1 MRSLQK
7 ISIII
12 FVITLSVTISQGS
25 VAFNPNDI
33 TAIQYRID
41 QEWVTLWINDD
52 ASIELHYNITITYE
66 SSALGYISIGLPR
79 KNFNIFSVKDL
90 SGNNLNFE
98 DISSGDNYVVEA
110 YFGHLM
116 EPGDSGTVLLIATV
130 PYDQND
136 PMIIP
141 DTFNPGNWGM
151 KFKPIHFDAKIVN
164 LRIAI
169 VPPEGVTK
177 DNIKTSEIAF
187 FTTVDSDFAVYWERD
202 NLSPNTELLFG
213 VSIPEQYIT
222 IPPPEPPTGPDIWFY
237 LSIFCSIVGIFIV
250 VILLRKR
257 KEVYQ
262 KPKIKIEALGPAR
275 SLTAV
280 EAAVVVG
287 LKPVRVLTMVLF
299 SLLLKRFIKIKE
311 IKPLIKLEKLLNQSE
326 EPKQH
331 PRYYEIDFLR
341 AIGLNGSLNERRLA
355 GTYISLRENVD
366 KKMRGYARKDTVNYY
381 KSIVNTAWK
390 QVKQAS
396 TPQLAE
402 ETIEKNLEWLL
413 LDEKYGQRFKE
424 AFPPHIVIIPRPHW
438 YWYGPHFPSKT
449 PTTLTGPSTTVEVKP
464 IPAQEFADKIVTGIE
479 EAAGGLVKNVEDFT
493 KKLIPPK
500 VSTQSSRP
508 IRHKSRC
515 VCACANCACA
525 CACVSCACACAGGG
539 AR

>member
-12 FVITLSVTISQGS
+12 LVITLSLPISQGS
-25 VAFNPNDI
+25 VAFNPNNV

-66 SSALGYISIGLPR
+66 SSAEGYISLGLPTR
-79 KNFNIFSVKDL
+79 DFNTVSVKDL
-90 SGNNLNFE
+90 SGNNLNWK
-98 DISSGDNYVVEA
+98 DISGGSYYGIEVDL
-110 YFGHLM
+110 GHSM
-116 EPGDSGTVLLIATV
+116 GPGEGGTVLLISTFPA
-130 PYDQND
+130 PS
-136 PMIIP
+136 IIQP
-141 DTFNPGNWGM
+141 DEMNPGYLGLQFM
-151 KFKPIHFDAKIVN
+151 PTYFEDARVED
-164 LRIAI
+164 LRLAI
-169 VPPEGVTK
+169 VPPNGVTK
-177 DNIKTSEIAF
+177 ENIKTSEDAYY
-187 FTTVDSDFAVYWERD
+187 TTVDGEFAVYWERN
-202 NLSPNTELLFG
+202 NLPPNTKLVFG
-213 VSIPEQYIT
+213 VSVPEQYIT
-222 IPPPEPPTGPDIWFY
+222 IPPPAPPTGPDIWFY
-237 LSIFCSIVGIFIV
+237 LSIFLGIVGIFIV
-250 VILLRKR
+250 IILLRKR

-311 IKPLIKLEKLLNQSE
+311 IEPLIKVEKLLNQSE

-341 AIGLNGSLNERRLA
+341 AIGPNGSLNERRLA

-381 KSIVNTAWK
+381 KSIVNTAWN

-402 ETIEKNLEWLL
+402 ETLEKNLEWLL

-424 AFPPHIVIIPRPHW
+424 AFPPHILFMPRPNW
-438 YWYGPHFPSKT
+438 YWYGPHFSSKT
-449 PTTLTGPSTTVEVKP
+449 TTTPTGPSTAVEVKP

-493 KKLIPPK
+493 KRLIPPK